1 MMGRVIVTGEEYLR
15 LLGQGLAIARG
26 KRDLT
31 QEAAA
36 ALLDI
41 HVVSLSQ
48 YERGIHQPRPAV
60 LLKMIE
66 VYQLP
71 VSELFALA
79 FGEPQREPGEV
90 VRPEMSV
97 PQVVEALGAFLQRT
111 RPDLRD
117 AILGPVQEM
126 LEGIEVAAGR
136 EGQKAAMTRELRG
149 AQP

>member
-1 MMGRVIVTGEEYLR
+1 MTGEEYLK
-15 LLGQGLAIARG
+15 LFGEGLAIARA

-60 LLKMIE
+60 LLKMSE

-79 FGEPQREPGEV
+79 FGKPGEADPV
-90 VRPEMSV
+90 YEGVRPEMSV

-111 RPDLRD
+111 RPDLCD
-117 AILGPVQEM
+117 AVLGPVQAI
-126 LEGIEVAAGR
+126 LEGIEVAAG
-136 EGQKAAMTRELRG
+136 GDC
-149 AQP
+149 